1 MIRVETKVRLPFL
14 WGKAVFRKEIWSEIN
29 LIVGPNGSGKTLL
42 AQGIAQDFEKN
53 GIDVTFIRSERVERD
68 DLYAELAKDQKVR
81 TCIEEV
87 LSNMFGKEIRFE
99 ETENGVVPVVVNKNW
114 GVEYN
119 LKDGECH
126 GLKEIISLLVSLYSC
141 KTRCL
146 ILDEP
151 ELHLHPQFQLF
162 FMNEIRR
169 VSEENPDRIFF
180 LITHSPFF
188 LDLKFSEDLIGV
200 VVCHINKMPTFVES
214 LSDEDKTLLWR
225 FLPRFNTYHKQFFFS
240 DNQIFVE
247 GYTDQQMFTNL
258 LNCLENKHKAAGTGI
273 IDVGGKDELGVFFKV
288 CSLLGTD
295 GRIITDLD
303 SLFAGKLRDV
313 ICTDE
318 RPQIWLD
325 KQLEKQMPFYRM
337 LFTKRELLVP
347 VCLEKLIRR
356 LELFLNAIGNFV
368 CEINYSISPEIDLF
382 VMKVQEIRAKHESTG
397 GMDTFRT
404 VILQGVIQLNT
415 ELGDILPVPL
425 ALTIPLIRNLFSM
438 ILAATET
445 AKVYILPDGCI
456 EHYYRENEVKYM
468 PVSAKDRLFHN
479 ELDYLNIATQE
490 QIKERYR
497 GLLDILQRACSR
509 D

>member
-1 MIRVETKVRLPFL
+1 M
-14 WGKAVFRKEIWSEIN
+14 
-29 LIVGPNGSGKTLL
+29 
-42 AQGIAQDFEKN
+42 
-53 GIDVTFIRSERVERD
+53 
-68 DLYAELAKDQKVR
+68 
-81 TCIEEV
+81 
-87 LSNMFGKEIRFE
+87 
-99 ETENGVVPVVVNKNW
+99 
-114 GVEYN
+114 
-119 LKDGECH
+119 
-126 GLKEIISLLVSLYSC
+126 
-141 KTRCL
+141 
-146 ILDEP
+146 
-151 ELHLHPQFQLF
+151 
-162 FMNEIRR
+162 
-169 VSEENPDRIFF
+169 
-180 LITHSPFF
+180 
-188 LDLKFSEDLIGV
+188 
-200 VVCHINKMPTFVES
+200 
-214 LSDEDKTLLWR
+214 
-225 FLPRFNTYHKQFFFS
+225 
-240 DNQIFVE
+240 
-247 GYTDQQMFTNL
+247 
-258 LNCLENKHKAAGTGI
+258 
-273 IDVGGKDELGVFFKV
+273 
-288 CSLLGTD
+288 
-295 GRIITDLD
+295 D

-347 VCLEKLIRR
+347 VCLEKLIHR